1 MIHNGQLITDPSPT
15 PRSLRGITA
24 RVIEASG
31 RAGVVGA
38 LFIIYAFALREEASF
53 HWVTIPQDAQTPG
66 TENFDPAKMTE
77 LYEVGYRTA
86 LAGPVWSVDP
96 PLLQEQ
102 PSPP

>member
-1 MIHNGQLITDPSPT
+1 LSPT

-38 LFIIYAFALREEASF
+38 LFIIYAVAQREQASF
-53 HWVTIPQDAQTPG
+53 HWVTIPQGVEIPG
-66 TENFDPAKMTE
+66 AEVFDPVKMSK

-86 LAGPVWSVDP
+86 LAGPVWSTDP
-96 PLLQEQ
+96 PGLPGE